1 MKNHL
6 SALIAALIMSMSVS
20 VLADPDDP
28 RGGDEDCNDCYKPI
42 VQEML
47 VADPDDDAPCD
58 DCYKPKAP
66 ALLLACNDCAPEPD

>member
-20 VLADPDDP
+20 ALADPDDP

-58 DCYKPKAP
+58 DCYKPTAP
-66 ALLLACNDCAPEPD
+66 ELLLACNDCAPEPD